1 MKKIISFFLSVL
13 MCMTA
18 VCAVPVPAATV
29 QTSQEIVEQQTELA
43 NDQAEL
49 SQETEPVRSL
59 FFEFEDAT
67 TQNCSFQDVND
78 LSKENGVLTFS
89 AKKMDPRITIPMSF
103 DADNY
108 DSVKVRMKWECI
120 EREGTTP
127 FAQLFYFGYDKDGN
141 AVSIQQA
148 YSLKLYPGLSS
159 DGEYKILDFKLN
171 NSNLKGM
178 KITHLGFD
186 PMNTNGTFSL
196 DYIMVVP
203 KNDRPNMEWHFNT
216 DGNKEG
222 WNFNGLNGAVA
233 DGVYAGT
240 ASSNSNTYSKT
251 VTMFKGSDYPK
262 AYSRMMHSGST
273 VSRNILFYTNLVNK
287 SGAQIKSWSP
297 WHPDKD
303 APGASN

>member
-1 MKKIISFFLSVL
+1 MKRLFCILLSAL

-18 VCAVPVPAATV
+18 VFAAPVPAATV
-29 QTSQEIVEQQTELA
+29 QSSQEIVEQQTELA

-108 DSVKVRMKWECI
+108 DSVKVRMKWKGI

-127 FAQLFYFGYDKDGN
+127 SAQLFYFGYDKDGN

-148 YSLKLYPGLSS
+148 YS
-159 DGEYKILDFKLN
+159 
-171 NSNLKGM
+171 
-178 KITHLGFD
+178 
-186 PMNTNGTFSL
+186 
-196 DYIMVVP
+196 
-203 KNDRPNMEWHFNT
+203 
-216 DGNKEG
+216 
-222 WNFNGLNGAVA
+222 
-233 DGVYAGT
+233 
-240 ASSNSNTYSKT
+240 
-251 VTMFKGSDYPK
+251 
-262 AYSRMMHSGST
+262 
-273 VSRNILFYTNLVNK
+273 
-287 SGAQIKSWSP
+287 
-297 WHPDKD
+297 
-303 APGASN
+303 